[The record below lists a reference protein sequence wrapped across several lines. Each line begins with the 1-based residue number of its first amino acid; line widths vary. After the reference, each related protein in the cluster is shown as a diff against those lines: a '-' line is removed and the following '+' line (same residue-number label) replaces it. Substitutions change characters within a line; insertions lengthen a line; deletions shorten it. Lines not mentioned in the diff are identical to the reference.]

1 MKKTSE
7 REIKRTIVFIKASKD
22 KIFTENFYQGGIISV
37 LKNCQ
42 RLIKKLKRTHIN
54 IKVFFI
60 HGLQE
65 LISEKYKIIF
75 ILSKAFLQIK

>member
-42 RLIKKLKRTHIN
+42 RLIKKLKRTHKYKGVLYSWIARIN
-54 IKVFFI
+54 I
-60 HGLQE
+60 
-65 LISEKYKIIF
+65 
-75 ILSKAFLQIK
+75 